1 MKAMIKLGLTLA
13 TVGGACMMAAPAALA
28 DDTAAFQGLGAGSF
42 QTQDGSN
49 SGDAILNQNS
59 NIQIGQ
65 LQANDYYN
73 NTNTFGF
80 NSSSNSY
87 TTTDGVSGTGS
98 TTADQNYGGN
108 SVTKAEN
115 YAQQQA
121 QLTQSQSQIVGNYY
135 SNNWSD
141 SSSWDGGSSDE
152 SGGSYSGGT
161 GGVQTQGGGVISL
174 QDASGLLGYV
184 FGMNT
189 FSAQ

>member
-13 TVGGACMMAAPAALA
+13 TVGGAFMMAAPAAFA

-42 QTQDGSN
+42 QTQDGSG

-87 TTTDGVSGTGS
+87 TTTDGVSGTGTS
-98 TTADQNYGGN
+98 TADQNYGGN

-121 QLTQSQSQIVGNYY
+121 QLTQSQSQIIGNWY
-135 SNNWSD
+135 SSNWND
-141 SSSWDGGSSDE
+141 NSSDE
-152 SGGSYSGGT
+152 SGSTQSGGT
-161 GGVQTQGGGVISL
+161 GGEQYQGGGVISL

-189 FSAQ
+189 FNPE